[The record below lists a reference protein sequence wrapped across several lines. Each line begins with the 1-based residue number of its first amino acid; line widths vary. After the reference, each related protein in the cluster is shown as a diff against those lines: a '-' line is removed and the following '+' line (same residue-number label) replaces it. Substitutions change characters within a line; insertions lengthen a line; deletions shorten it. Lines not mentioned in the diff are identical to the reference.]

1 MKTTIVSQMTWAA
14 FRDAIDPGTV
24 AVIPVGSVE
33 LEGPHLP
40 LGVDTIVARALAEG
54 LDGMTGVLVAPTLP
68 IGYSKWF
75 MPFAGTISLELDTLI
90 RVLDEYA
97 RSLIA
102 HGIKRLLFFNAHRGN
117 NAAIEAVA
125 RTLIGEKKASVAMIN
140 VWKLVNDLSTGPE
153 YQIKERRFSH
163 AGEAMTSVVMAL
175 APETVVTEKIAADKP
190 KSPPASAF
198 NVKNTLGETEFQG
211 SVQILFQD
219 LRHITASGIM
229 GDPSAASPEK
239 GRHLNEQIVAYTKAF
254 IREFQK
260 LPLD

>member
-1 MKTTIVSQMTWAA
+1 MKTAIMTRMTWED
-14 FRDAIDPGTV
+14 FRDAIDAETV
-24 AVIPVGSVE
+24 AVIPIGSVE

-40 LGVDTIVARALAEG
+40 IGVDTIAARNLSER
-54 LDGMTGVLVAPTLP
+54 LDGVPGVLVGPTLP

-75 MPFAGTISLELDTLI
+75 MPFAGTISLEMETLI

-102 HGIKRLLFFNAHRGN
+102 HGVKRLLFFNAHRGN

-125 RTLIGEKKASVAMIN
+125 RGLIAEGKARAAMIN
-140 VWKLVNDLSTGPE
+140 VWKLVNDLAADPE
-153 YQIKERRFSH
+153 NQIDERRFTH
-163 AGEAMTSVVMAL
+163 AGEAMTSVIMAL
-175 APETVVTEKIAADKP
+175 APETVAAAKIAADRP
-190 KSPPASAF
+190 KSPPGSAF
-198 NVKNTLGETEFQG
+198 KVKNSLGETEFQG

-219 LRHITASGIM
+219 LHRITDSGTM
-229 GDPSAASPEK
+229 GDPSGAGTEK
-239 GRHLNEQIVAYTKAF
+239 GRNLAEQVVAYTRAF